1 MAVVVCAPV
10 SLLDQRPQLGAKH
23 TLDQPAELAASEL
36 EIRIHTFTEIL
47 CKYVEGSERYA
58 AARHTW

>member
-36 EIRIHTFTEIL
+36 ELRIRTYNTEIL

-58 AARHTW
+58 